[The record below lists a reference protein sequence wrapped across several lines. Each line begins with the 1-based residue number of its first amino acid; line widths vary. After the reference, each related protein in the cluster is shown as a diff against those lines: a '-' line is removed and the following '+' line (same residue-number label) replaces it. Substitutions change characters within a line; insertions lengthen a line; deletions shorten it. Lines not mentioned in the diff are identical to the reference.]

1 MKLVTGVLARLHRLL
16 AGVDGWPLLAP
27 LRRGFDRLFAR
38 WTHTSTADETRSWRA
53 DADWAMLQQDPL
65 HARALLKAAAWSL
78 AALLIW
84 AGFAQIDEVTRGE
97 GRVVPSS
104 QVQIIQSM
112 DGGMVADIYVSEG
125 QQVSAGERV
134 MRIEPTRFV
143 SSLREN
149 QSQIHALSAR
159 AARLRALV
167 EGRPFSPPADV
178 EHNAPDIVLRE
189 RQLYDS
195 QRAES
200 GAQVGIA
207 RQQLSQ
213 REHELREARAQ
224 YEQTGRAI
232 ELTTREI
239 NATEPLL
246 ATGAASEVE
255 LLRLKRDLSRLRGE
269 REQFSAQIARIESA
283 IQESQRKIAEVELA
297 FRNLR
302 GAELAETQ
310 ARLGGLNAGGTALAD
325 KVEKTDIRS
334 PVRGIVKRLL
344 INTRGGVVQPG
355 REVVEIVPLDD
366 NLVIEARVRPRDIA
380 FLRPGQPAQVRFTAY
395 DSAIYGS
402 LAARLETISA
412 DTVIEEQGLQRGEAF
427 YIVRVRTDRA
437 SLGRNLPIIPG
448 MVAEVDIHTGRKTLL
463 TYLLKPVL
471 KIRSEAFTER

>member
-1 MKLVTGVLARLHRLL
+1 
-16 AGVDGWPLLAP
+16 
-27 LRRGFDRLFAR
+27 
-38 WTHTSTADETRSWRA
+38 
-53 DADWAMLQQDPL
+53 
-65 HARALLKAAAWSL
+65 
-78 AALLIW
+78 
-84 AGFAQIDEVTRGE
+84 
-97 GRVVPSS
+97 
-104 QVQIIQSM
+104 
-112 DGGMVADIYVSEG
+112 
-125 QQVSAGERV
+125 

-159 AARLRALV
+159 AARLRAIV
-167 EGRPFSPPADV
+167 EGRPFIPPADV
-178 EHNAPDIVLRE
+178 ERDAPDIVLRE

-200 GAQVGIA
+200 AAQIGIA

-224 YEQTGRAI
+224 YSQTTRAI
-232 ELTTREI
+232 ELATQEI

-269 REQFSAQIARIESA
+269 REQFSAQIARVQAA
-283 IQESQRKIAEVELA
+283 IAESQRKISEVDLA

-344 INTRGGVVQPG
+344 VNTRGGVVQPG
-355 REVVEIVPLDD
+355 RDVVEIVPLDD
-366 NLVIEARVRPRDIA
+366 SLVIEAKVRPQDIA
-380 FLRPGQPAQVRFTAY
+380 FLRPDQQALVKFTAY
-395 DSAIYGS
+395 DSAIYGG
-402 LAARLETISA
+402 LAARVENIGA
-412 DTVIEEQGLQRGEAF
+412 DTVIEEQGPGRGEAF
-427 YIVRVRTDRA
+427 YIVRVRTSQA
-437 SLGRNLPIIPG
+437 SLGRDLPIMPG
-448 MVAEVDIHTGRKTLL
+448 MVAEVDITTGRKSLL

-471 KIRSEAFTER
+471 RARSEAFTER

>member
-1 MKLVTGVLARLHRLL
+1 
-16 AGVDGWPLLAP
+16 
-27 LRRGFDRLFAR
+27 
-38 WTHTSTADETRSWRA
+38 
-53 DADWAMLQQDPL
+53 MLQQEPL
-65 HARALLKAAAWSL
+65 RARALLKAGAL
-78 AALLIW
+78 ALVALLVW

-112 DGGMVADIYVSEG
+112 DGGMVAEIFVREG
-125 QQVSAGERV
+125 QQVRAGERV

-149 QSQIHALSAR
+149 QSQVHALLAR
-159 AARLRALV
+159 AARLRAIV
-167 EGRPFSPPADV
+167 EGRPFIPPAEV
-178 EHNAPDIVLRE
+178 ERDAPDIVLRE

-224 YEQTGRAI
+224 YAQTGRAI
-232 ELTTREI
+232 ELATQEI

-269 REQFSAQIARIESA
+269 REQFSAQIARVQAAIE
-283 IQESQRKIAEVELA
+283 ESQRKISEVDLA

-344 INTRGGVVQPG
+344 VNTRGGVVQPG
-355 REVVEIVPLDD
+355 RDVVEIVPLDD
-366 NLVIEARVRPRDIA
+366 SLVIEAKVRPQDIA
-380 FLRPGQPAQVRFTAY
+380 FLRPDQQALVKFTAY
-395 DSAIYGS
+395 DSAIYGG
-402 LAARLETISA
+402 LAARVENIGA
-412 DTVIEEQGLQRGEAF
+412 DTVIEEQGPGRGEAF
-427 YIVRVRTDRA
+427 YIVRVRTSQA
-437 SLGRNLPIIPG
+437 SLGRDLPIMPG
-448 MVAEVDIHTGRKTLL
+448 MVAEVDITTGRKSLL

-471 KIRSEAFTER
+471 RARSEAFTER

>member
-1 MKLVTGVLARLHRLL
+1 MKPL
-16 AGVDGWPLLAP
+16 AGLFAA
-27 LRRGFDRLFAR
+27 LRRGLDRLFDR
-38 WTHTSTADETRSWRA
+38 WAPSGGHEDTLPWRA
-53 DADWAMLQQDPL
+53 DADWAMLQQEPL
-65 HARALLKAAAWSL
+65 RARALLKAGAL
-78 AALLIW
+78 ALVALLVW

-112 DGGMVADIYVSEG
+112 DGGMVAEIFVREG
-125 QQVSAGERV
+125 QQVRAGERV

-149 QSQIHALSAR
+149 QSQVHALLAR
-159 AARLRALV
+159 AARLRAIV
-167 EGRPFSPPADV
+167 EGRPFIPPAEV
-178 EHNAPDIVLRE
+178 ERDAPDIVLRE

-224 YEQTGRAI
+224 YAQTGRAI
-232 ELTTREI
+232 ELATQEI

-269 REQFSAQIARIESA
+269 REQFSAQIARVQAAIE
-283 IQESQRKIAEVELA
+283 ESQRKISEVDLA

-344 INTRGGVVQPG
+344 VNTRGGVVQPG
-355 REVVEIVPLDD
+355 RDVVEIVPLDD
-366 NLVIEARVRPRDIA
+366 SLVIEAKVRPQDIA
-380 FLRPGQPAQVRFTAY
+380 FLRPDQQALVKFTAY
-395 DSAIYGS
+395 DSAIYGG
-402 LAARLETISA
+402 LAARVENIGA
-412 DTVIEEQGLQRGEAF
+412 DTVIEEQGPGRGEAF
-427 YIVRVRTDRA
+427 YIVRVRTSQA
-437 SLGRNLPIIPG
+437 SLGRDLPIMPG
-448 MVAEVDIHTGRKTLL
+448 MVAEVDITTGRKSLL

-471 KIRSEAFTER
+471 RARSEAFTER